1 MNSLFDTHCHL
12 YLPDFRDDLTLII
25 ERAKQKNITNILI
38 PGIDIKSSEKAIK
51 LCASQPLLLHPAVG
65 IHPNYGNQINSAII
79 KELRDLASN
88 QLVVAIGE
96 IGLDYYRNF
105 TPINDQKQLLNMQLK
120 LALAIDKPIIIHNR
134 DAENHLWDI
143 IGKWYEKIPSNSPLK
158 NRPGVFHSFSS
169 SLEFAKQAIKKGFYI
184 GVGGPITY
192 KKSKNYRKLIS
203 QLPIER
209 ILIETDSPYL
219 APQQYRGKRNEPSFL
234 VYTAQ
239 RLSEIFQINFDTLS
253 EITTRNAKLLFNI

>member
-12 YLPDFRDDLTLII
+12 YLPDFRDDLTLVI
-25 ERAKQKNITNILI
+25 ERAKQKNITNLLI

-51 LCASQPLLLHPAVG
+51 LCASHPSLLHPAVG
-65 IHPNYGNQINSAII
+65 VHPNYGNQINSDII
-79 KELRDLASN
+79 KKLRDLSSN

-105 TPINDQKQLLNMQLK
+105 TPVNDQKQLLNMQLD

-134 DAENHLWDI
+134 NAENDLLDI
-143 IGKWYEKIPSNSPLK
+143 IDKWYEKIPVNSPIK
-158 NRPGVFHSFSS
+158 NRPGVFHSFSGS
-169 SLEFAKQAIKKGFYI
+169 SIFAKHAVNKGFYI
-184 GVGGPITY
+184 GVGGPITFN
-192 KKSKNYRKLIS
+192 KSKNYRKLIS

-209 ILIETDSPYL
+209 ILIETDAPYL
-219 APQQYRGKRNEPSFL
+219 APQHYRGKRNEPSYL
-234 VYTAQ
+234 VHTAQ
-239 RLSEIFQINFDTLS
+239 RLAEIFQISFDTIC